1 MCGTVS
7 IEEVLTNATT
17 GIAGCCA
24 STPSVARARLTVSTT
39 ASPIRRM
46 GTSVGMAGGSL
57 ADLNY
62 GRVAVRSWLR
72 WSSTRLF
79 DEVICPPEHR
89 RWNGQAKRFRG
100 LEVDDDLESCG
111 LLDG

>member
-1 MCGTVS
+1 MRRAFAV
-7 IEEVLTNATT
+7 
-17 GIAGCCA
+17 CCA
-24 STPSVARARLTVSTT
+24 SEVSGVRATLRTSTT

-46 GTSVGMAGGSL
+46 VTSVGMAGGSL

-100 LEVDDDLESCG
+100 LEVDDELEACG